1 MVFIRPETKKK
12 KNLPQHVLHRQRI
25 RSVVGAM
32 STSFAAATIAMAA
45 GMLQDK
51 VPMHTSILTGKGWL
65 EELLNGGFSMLLIK
79 LQVCHYYLIWLIS
92 LISGHHNRFHRSM
105 GMERHV
111 FKKLVHCLRFRC
123 RLGPTKHL
131 TDEEQ
136 VAIFLR
142 IAKTGLGSR
151 EHQER
156 FQRSGDTISK

>member
-12 KNLPQHVLHRQRI
+12 KNLPQHVLHRQQI
-25 RSVVGAM
+25 RRMGAM
-32 STSFAAATIAMAA
+32 SSSFAVAAIAMTA
-45 GMLQDK
+45 GMSQDK
-51 VPMHTSILTGKGWL
+51 VPMHTSILTGRGWL
-65 EELLNGGFSMLLIK
+65 EELLNG
-79 LQVCHYYLIWLIS
+79 
-92 LISGHHNRFHRSM
+92 HHSRFHRSM

-111 FKKLVHCLRFRC
+111 FKKLVHSLRLHC
-123 RLGPTKHL
+123 QLGSTKHL

-156 FQRSGDTISK
+156 FQCSGDTISK